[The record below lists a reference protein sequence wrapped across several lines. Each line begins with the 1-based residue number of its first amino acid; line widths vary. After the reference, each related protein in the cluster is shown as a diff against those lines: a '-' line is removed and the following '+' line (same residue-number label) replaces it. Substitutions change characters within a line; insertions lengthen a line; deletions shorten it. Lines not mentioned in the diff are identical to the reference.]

1 MVEGLFPLFSFQGL
15 WKDKFYVIVGV
26 FSTQKESFFLAKG
39 MGCAM
44 SSHQGVLELFSIEGN
59 YRTELDDDDDYK

>member
-1 MVEGLFPLFSFQGL
+1 M
-15 WKDKFYVIVGV
+15 IVGV